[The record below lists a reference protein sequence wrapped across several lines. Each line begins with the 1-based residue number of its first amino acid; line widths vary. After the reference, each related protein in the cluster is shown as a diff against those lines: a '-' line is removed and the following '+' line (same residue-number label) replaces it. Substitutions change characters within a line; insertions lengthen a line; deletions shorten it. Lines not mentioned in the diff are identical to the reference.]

1 MWNLMLHSLGPCR
14 MFNILFFFISHIF
27 EGITIQYSVY
37 KSQNPH
43 LEDSYFL
50 SVLFPNM
57 LSMFLFFSQELAD
70 PYTSYIFGSFLPIIY
85 NI

>member
-14 MFNILFFFISHIF
+14 MLNILFFFISHIF
-27 EGITIQYSVY
+27 DGITIQYSVY
-37 KSQNPH
+37 KSQSPH

-50 SVLFPNM
+50 SELFPNM
-57 LSMFLFFSQELAD
+57 LSMLLFFSHELAD
-70 PYTSYIFGSFLPIIY
+70 LYISYIFGSFLPIIY